1 MLTEMLML
9 MLMVMV
15 MVMVMEIELNKMN
28 ERIAIAM
35 LQWENELHLIIPE
48 TSTIDSLERQ
58 KKNPKTKHIIIG

>member
-1 MLTEMLML
+1 MLML
-9 MLMVMV
+9 MLMLMV

>member
-1 MLTEMLML
+1 MLML
-9 MLMVMV
+9 

-35 LQWENELHLIIPE
+35 LQWENELHLIILE

-58 KKNPKTKHIIIG
+58 RKTQRQNILSLDDE